1 MRIFMTLVPACLLV
15 AGCSSEQGNAEENNS
30 DTGMTAA
37 TRSGVPAV
45 AEAYRSSFDE
55 AWRKAGEGTSPSGAC
70 AGVVGQATTV
80 LNNADVAA
88 QDRADAIAALDAC
101 YVRSM
106 ARFVDTTVSIENP
119 GPQQCISL
127 LRALPVHRSSLGSFF
142 EGTGEDV
149 ADYDKRL
156 TDLVG
161 EKVRSACPD
170 NANTILG
177 G

>member
-1 MRIFMTLVPACLLV
+1 MRILMTLVPACLLV
-15 AGCSSEQGNAEENNS
+15 AGCSSEQGKADEKSS
-30 DTGMTAA
+30 DTVTTATA
-37 TRSGVPAV
+37 GSGKPAV

-80 LNNADVAA
+80 LNNADAAA

-106 ARFVDTTVSIENP
+106 ARFVDTTLSIENP

-142 EGTGEDV
+142 EGTGEAL

-156 TDLVG
+156 ADLVG
-161 EKVRSACPD
+161 EQVRSACPD
-170 NANTILG
+170 NANTMLG

>member
-15 AGCSSEQGNAEENNS
+15 AGCSSEQATGDDSS

-37 TRSGVPAV
+37 AGSGVPPV
-45 AEAYRSSFDE
+45 VEAYRSSLDD

-88 QDRADAIAALDAC
+88 QDRADATAALDAC

-106 ARFVDTTVSIENP
+106 ARFVETTLSIENP

-142 EGTGEDV
+142 EGTGEDL

-161 EKVRSACPD
+161 EQVRSTCAD

>member
-15 AGCSSEQGNAEENNS
+15 AGCSSEQATADDSS

-37 TRSGVPAV
+37 AGSGVPPV
-45 AEAYRSSFDE
+45 AEAYRSSLDD

-88 QDRADAIAALDAC
+88 EDRADAIVALDAC

-106 ARFVDTTVSIENP
+106 ARFVDTTLSIENP

-127 LRALPVHRSSLGSFF
+127 LRSLPVHRSSLGSFF
-142 EGTGEDV
+142 EGTGEDL

-156 TDLVG
+156 ADLVG
-161 EKVRSACPD
+161 EQVRSTCPD

>member
-1 MRIFMTLVPACLLV
+1 MRIFMTFVPACLLV
-15 AGCSSEQGNAEENNS
+15 AGCSSEQVTADDGR

-37 TRSGVPAV
+37 ARSGVPAV

-80 LNNADVAA
+80 LNNATSAA
-88 QDRADAIAALDAC
+88 QDRAEAIAALDAC

-106 ARFVDTTVSIENP
+106 ARFVDATLSTENP

-142 EGTGEDV
+142 EGSGED
-149 ADYDKRL
+149 AGDYDKRL
-156 TDLVG
+156 ADLVG
-161 EKVRSACPD
+161 ERVRSACPE

-177 G
+177 V

>member
-15 AGCSSEQGNAEENNS
+15 AGCSSEQATADDSS

-37 TRSGVPAV
+37 AGSGVPPV
-45 AEAYRSSFDE
+45 AEAYRSSLDD

-88 QDRADAIAALDAC
+88 EDRADATAALDAC

-106 ARFVDTTVSIENP
+106 VRFVDTTLSIENP

-142 EGTGEDV
+142 EGTGEDL

-161 EKVRSACPD
+161 EQVRSTCPD

>member
-15 AGCSSEQGNAEENNS
+15 AGCSSGQGNADDNNS

-37 TRSGVPAV
+37 AGSGVPAV
-45 AEAYRSSFDE
+45 AEAYRSSFNE

-101 YVRSM
+101 YVSSM
-106 ARFVDTTVSIENP
+106 ASFVDTTLSIENP

-127 LRALPVHRSSLGSFF
+127 LRALAVHRSSLGSFF
-142 EGTGEDV
+142 EGTGENV
-149 ADYDKRL
+149 ADYDERI

-170 NANTILG
+170 KANTILG